1 MLKKI
6 EFDSIGFRNLKDI
19 SINFSPRLNVIA
31 GHNGI
36 GKSTILGLIANGS
49 ELKKNKTL
57 LNKDFRADFG
67 ELFFLDYYED
77 FKNREPEPSRANLTY
92 TILGN
97 DIIKN
102 CEVSGTQKEAV
113 HKTKYKK
120 FMVKV
125 PTTELTERQTA
136 ALKPECFYVYRMRVI
151 PRTINSSVLDKTFLE
166 ENSIGNAAKIP
177 IPTIYLGMSRMSP
190 IGEFGWTAIQ
200 QKATAIPPEI
210 DQFIY
215 QIFDSIIPFSDPI
228 NLDEKKTFAHSFN
241 DSNKQSIVPDFGH
254 SSLSISLGQ
263 DSLSTIATALASFK
277 HLQIELGENYQGG
290 ILIIDEV
297 EAGLHPRAQR
307 KLIQTLKVSAK
318 ELKLQIIMTSHS
330 LTIIKE
336 TLDENTSKEYRA
348 DDVIYLMDTN
358 VPYVMENPSYLKIK
372 NDMLLEEVQT
382 EIIDEPTVIPP
393 PKMYVYFEDLEAFDF
408 CVAILDTFNIK
419 DTFSYFG
426 RELELVPAKLGCHN
440 LLSLSK
446 TTPHFQNS
454 IIILD
459 SDINDLVGN
468 SKEIKKSLLNYSN
481 VVTLP
486 VNDSESA
493 FHSLPPDKLAYCF
506 LLDKYINRNTNREFW
521 HKSTSNRLTT
531 NFFLDHLKD
540 IQKHY
545 SAKALPPIN
554 NLEDVKKL
562 HRDPMKNWYNA
573 QRETLKTFNIFGL
586 WATENEIYCKIFL
599 DSLVQTIDKLING
612 QHAI

>member
-19 SINFSPRLNVIA
+19 SINFASRLTIIA

-57 LNKDFRADFG
+57 LGKDFRAEFG
-67 ELFFLDYYED
+67 ELFFLDYNED
-77 FKNREPEPSRANLTY
+77 FKKRNPEASRADITY
-92 TILGN
+92 SFLGHDIL
-97 DIIKN
+97 KN
-102 CEVSGTQKEAV
+102 CEVSGTQKEPI
-113 HKTKYKK
+113 HKTKFKR

-125 PTTELTERQTA
+125 PVNELTEKQAA
-136 ALKPECFYVYRMRVI
+136 ALKPESFYVYRMRVI
-151 PRTINSSVLDKTFLE
+151 PRTSNTKELDKSFLE
-166 ENSIGNAAKIP
+166 ANSIGTAAKIP

-190 IGEFGWTAIQ
+190 IGEFDWTAIQ
-200 QKATAIPPEI
+200 QKTSVIPPEI
-210 DQFIY
+210 DQYIY
-215 QIFDSIIPFSDPI
+215 DIFDNIIPFSNPI
-228 NLDEKKTFAHSFN
+228 NFDDRKTVAHSFN

-277 HLQIELGENYQGG
+277 QLQQEMGEQYQGG

-307 KLIQTLKVSAK
+307 KLIQTLKSIAK
-318 ELKLQIIMTSHS
+318 DLKLQIIMTSHS

-336 TLDENTSKEYRA
+336 TLDENKSQQYKV

-372 NDMLLEEVQT
+372 NDMLLEELQT
-382 EIIDEPTVIPP
+382 DTIDEATNAPP

-408 CVAILDTFNIK
+408 FSAILKTYKIN

-426 RELELVPAKLGCHN
+426 RELCLVPAKLGCHN
-440 LLSLSK
+440 LLNLSK
-446 TTPHFQNS
+446 STPHFQES
-454 IIILD
+454 VIILD
-459 SDINDLVGN
+459 SDTNDLSTN
-468 SKEIKKSLLNYSN
+468 SKKIKDSLLNYPN

-486 VNDSESA
+486 VNDEGSP
-493 FHSLPPDKLAYCF
+493 FHGLPPDKLVYSY
-506 LLDKYINRNTNREFW
+506 LLDKFINRESNREFW
-521 HKSTSNRLTT
+521 QRKSSNRLTT
-531 NFFLDHLKD
+531 NFYLDHLKN
-540 IQKHY
+540 IQRHFT
-545 SAKALPPIN
+545 SRSIGSIQT
-554 NLEDVKKL
+554 LEDVKKL
-562 HRDPMKNWYNA
+562 DRDPMKSWYNA
-573 QRETLKTFNIFGL
+573 QRETLEKFDIFSL
-586 WATENEIYCKIFL
+586 WAAENETYCQLFL
-599 DSLVQTIDKLING
+599 KSLVQTLDKINE

>member
-1 MLKKI
+1 MVLKKI

-19 SINFSPRLNVIA
+19 TINFPSRLTIIA

-49 ELKKNKTL
+49 ELKRHKTIL
-57 LNKDFRADFG
+57 GKDFRAEFG

-77 FKNREPEPSRANLTY
+77 FKNRNPEPSRANITY
-92 TILGN
+92 Q
-97 DIIKN
+97 IIDQEIVKS
-102 CEVSGTQKEAV
+102 CEVSGNHKEPIA
-113 HKTKYKK
+113 KTKYKK

-125 PTTELTERQTA
+125 PVTELTETQAA
-136 ALKPECFYVYRMRVI
+136 ALKPDSFYIYRMRVI
-151 PRTINSSVLDKTFLE
+151 PRTINTKDLDKQFLLD
-166 ENSIGNAAKIP
+166 NNIGTAAKVP

-190 IGEFGWTAIQ
+190 IGEFDRAAIQ
-200 QKATAIPPEI
+200 QKISTITPEI
-210 DQFIY
+210 DQYIY
-215 QIFDSIIPFSDPI
+215 DFFDSVIPFSDPVNSDDI
-228 NLDEKKTFAHSFN
+228 KTFSHSFN

-263 DSLSTIATALASFK
+263 DSLSTIGAALASFK
-277 HLQIELGENYQGG
+277 QLKQDIGEEYHGG

-307 KLIQTLKVSAK
+307 KLIQTLKSIAK
-318 ELKLQIIMTSHS
+318 DLNLQIIMTTHS

-336 TLDENTSKEYRA
+336 TLDENTAEQFRP

-372 NDMLLEEVQT
+372 NDMLLEELQP
-382 EIIDEPTVIPP
+382 ENFDKPTVKLP

-408 CVAILDTFNIK
+408 FNAILNTNKIT

-426 RELELVPAKLGCHN
+426 RELCLVPAKLGCHN

-446 TTPHFQNS
+446 STPHFKES
-454 IIILD
+454 VIILD
-459 SDINDLVGN
+459 SDIADLSQNAKGI
-468 SKEIKKSLLNYSN
+468 KESLLSYPN

-486 VNDSESA
+486 VIDCDSK
-493 FHSLPPDKLAYCF
+493 FYGLPPDKLAYSY
-506 LLDKYINRNTNREFW
+506 LLDKYNNRTTNRIFW
-521 HKSTSNRLTT
+521 QKQSSNRLTT
-531 NFFLDHLKD
+531 NFYLDHLKN

-545 SAKALPPIN
+545 TSGELDPIHT
-554 NLEDVKKL
+554 LEDVRKL

-573 QRETLKTFNIFGL
+573 QRDTLNQFNIFGL
-586 WATENEIYCKIFL
+586 WAEENKADCEVFL
-599 DSLVQTIDKLING
+599 SSLVQTLAKINNL
-612 QHAI
+612 HAI